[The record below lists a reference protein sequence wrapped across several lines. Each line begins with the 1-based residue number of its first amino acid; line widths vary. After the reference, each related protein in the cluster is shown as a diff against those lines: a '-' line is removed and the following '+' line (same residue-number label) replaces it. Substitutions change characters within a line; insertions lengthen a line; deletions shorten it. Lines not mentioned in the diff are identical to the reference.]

1 MTKNTLYVIGSL
13 LGLIIIA
20 ITVLLALG
28 RDPGRL
34 IDLLTAS
41 IIPTIAAIW
50 AGNRADKAKEVA
62 IEAKDVAQQTVENT
76 NGRMGEL
83 IQGAVSQ
90 GYPVNMD
97 KYSDVVE
104 HQGIN
109 VPEEQQLHGIE
120 AEEISAQKFS
130 DRYGYSARDERE

>member
-1 MTKNTLYVIGSL
+1 MTMTKNTSFIIAAL

-50 AGNRADKAKEVA
+50 AGNRADKAKEA
-62 IEAKDVAQQTVENT
+62 AQQTVENT

-83 IQGAVSQ
+83 IQGAVQQ
-90 GYPVNMD
+90 GATVNMD
-97 KYSDVVE
+97 KYGDVVA
-104 HQGIN
+104 HQGIT
-109 VPEEQQLHGIE
+109 VPEEQQLHNLPAPSFDDLLI
-120 AEEISAQKFS
+120 QHP
-130 DRYGYSARDERE
+130 DESK